1 MDSPDYAR
9 LIAIAKS
16 HAETGQ
22 YQDWAAVRHRMQFD
36 GHPGTSD
43 LFERLMIQT
52 DIDALCKKAANR

>member
-22 YQDWAAVRHRMQFD
+22 YLDWEAVRRRMLFD
-36 GHPGTSD
+36 GWPGAND
-43 LFERLMIQT
+43 LFERLMIQA
-52 DIDALCKKAANR
+52 DIDAICKRARS